1 MIKTPR
7 RPRLD
12 SGESSL
18 RGRSQRVPPTALS
31 SAAEEPAASDE
42 QNVRTRESRIRRG
55 FPAPALGGAKSAPSG
70 PATGQPLSATD
81 RARAWVARVSGDVVR
96 QGAGACPA
104 GPFERDRGLLRGRLL
119 GPFLAI
125 VLSIPAVWLLLRPG
139 FFLSDDGMFHL
150 YRLAAL
156 DEAMHA
162 GVIFPRWFPDFAFG
176 YGFPVLNFYSPL
188 GYYLAEVLHL
198 LGGGMV
204 LATKLALG
212 ASLAL
217 SALAMYLFAKQSLDP
232 PGALLASLAYTYAP
246 YHLADVYRRGALAE
260 SLAFVWFPLILWQG
274 QRLLASRRYRDA
286 VVLAVAIAGLILT
299 HNLTAMIFMPLLAAY
314 LLFVA
319 CRSQKS
325 GHGRFHWTG
334 WDRRIL
340 VLLAVALTL
349 AAMLS
354 AFYVLPVV
362 AESRFAHLS
371 YDFNSTGY
379 ARHLAPADGF
389 ISPFL
394 LYRYFPD
401 QGVAGEHPVGLAQ
414 VFLAAGS
421 LLVVSSRIRSRK
433 PWRHL
438 AFWWA
443 AMAVGV
449 SMTLQ
454 WSLPVWQL
462 AQPLLSMVQYP
473 WRFMCLVDLGAAYLI
488 GSLLATRDTETA
500 GIIHAP
506 SPRTDLGRYLVFA
519 GAAVALMV
527 NVLPNL
533 ATPAVALS
541 DSDLSV
547 QRMWDEDYAAGQI
560 GATWTAEYLPLTVK
574 EERWAIPRPPASPEA
589 QAALPAG
596 AIVTLRDAGLLVY
609 DLDVQS
615 PEAFSL
621 RLHAFW
627 FPGWQGLVDGE
638 PAATYAS
645 GSLGLVTVDIPSGQ
659 HRVRLEFGDTAA
671 RSLGGMVTFLGLAI
685 ALVTLLVGAPRRW
698 LAVGSVAVVVLL
710 TGVYFWPAGTPT
722 LEPRAAYLED
732 AVRLLGYRSEVQRT
746 YASGNRLRVELY
758 WMAARTLPGY
768 KVFVHVTDAAG
779 AIRAQQD
786 GDPGGGYT
794 PTTRWQPG
802 EIVLDTH
809 EFDLPSDLPSGRYT
823 VLAGMYDFQTMRNL
837 EARDTAGLAFPGA
850 RIPLGQITV
859 EKR

>member
-1 MIKTPR
+1 
-7 RPRLD
+7 
-12 SGESSL
+12 
-18 RGRSQRVPPTALS
+18 V
-31 SAAEEPAASDE
+31 
-42 QNVRTRESRIRRG
+42 
-55 FPAPALGGAKSAPSG
+55 
-70 PATGQPLSATD
+70 
-81 RARAWVARVSGDVVR
+81 ARAWDAAMKWRTAARPNDRLSSVVGSSGS
-96 QGAGACPA
+96 
-104 GPFERDRGLLRGRLL
+104 RLW
-119 GPFLAI
+119 GPFLALL
-125 VLSIPAVWLLLRPG
+125 LSVPALWLLLRPG
-139 FFLSDDGMFHL
+139 FFLSDDGLFHL

-156 DEAMHA
+156 DEAIHA
-162 GVIFPRWFPDFAFG
+162 GVAFPRWFPDFAFG

-188 GYYLAEVLHL
+188 GYYLSELFHM
-198 LGGGMV
+198 LGGGLV
-204 LATKLALG
+204 DATKLALG

-217 SALAMYLFAKQSLDP
+217 SALAMYLFAKQSLGL

-260 SLAFVWFPLILWQG
+260 SLAFVWFPLILWLG
-274 QRLLASRRYRDA
+274 ERLVASRRYQDA
-286 VVLAVAIAGLILT
+286 VVLGLAIAGLILT
-299 HNLTAMIFMPLLAAY
+299 HNLSALMLMPFLAAY
-314 LLFVA
+314 LLFVDWGS
-319 CRSQKS
+319 R
-325 GHGRFHWTG
+325 GTEHGGVPRNG
-334 WDRRIL
+334 RNRRTL
-340 VLLAVALTL
+340 ALLSVGLLLAVIV
-349 AAMLS
+349 S

-371 YDFNSTGY
+371 YDYDSTGY
-379 ARHLAPADGF
+379 VKHLAPADGF

-394 LYRYFPD
+394 LYQYFPD
-401 QGVAGEHPVGLAQ
+401 QGTAAEHPLGLAQ
-414 VFLAAGS
+414 ALLAVGS
-421 LLVVSSRIRSRK
+421 LLVVWSRIRSRK
-433 PWRHL
+433 PWHGL
-438 AFWWA
+438 AFWWV

-449 SMTLQ
+449 GMTLQ
-454 WSLPVWQL
+454 WSLPLWQL
-462 AQPLLSMVQYP
+462 FQPLLSMVQYP
-473 WRFMCLVDLGAAYLI
+473 WRFMSLVDLSAAYLI
-488 GSLLATRDTETA
+488 GSLVM
-500 GIIHAP
+500 
-506 SPRTDLGRYLVFA
+506 TDDADPPVAEWLPWSWASAGRYLVLM
-519 GAAVALMV
+519 GAALVMAV
-527 NVLPNL
+527 NVLPNV
-533 ATPAVALS
+533 ATSTMALS
-541 DSDLSV
+541 DSDVTV
-547 QRMWDEDYAAGQI
+547 QRMWEEDYAAGQI

-698 LAVGSVAVVVLL
+698 LAVGSVAVLVLL